1 MSPADVVRLVYADSL
16 ADISDSS
23 ESPFKISCYKNNEDS
38 TKVKLIFTSAYPEKE
53 WLYTFDATK
62 LMEYKIMIS

>member
-16 ADISDSS
+16 VDISDSS
-23 ESPFKISCYKNNEDS
+23 ESPFKISCCKNNEDS

-53 WLYTFDATK
+53 
-62 LMEYKIMIS
+62 